1 MNPYFISFATKII
14 EYSQNY
20 EFYEYADSGETK
32 QEQIIRLSLK
42 LEKRKVNVQYLIEI
56 YREILGTAYHYK
68 DCVEDEHEE
77 ILNIANSL
85 LEDDDYLFDLKQYL
99 KSFVEDGRD
108 TEAIKD
114 IKIIIDLIEKVE
126 KVKD

>member
-1 MNPYFISFATKII
+1 MIKYFEDALQIA
-14 EYSQNY
+14 NY
-20 EFYEYADSGETK
+20 LNDFSKKFDTYY
-32 QEQIIRLSLK
+32 
-42 LEKRKVNVQYLIEI
+42 
-56 YREILGTAYHYK
+56 YK